1 MQEGP
6 RSPRIIS
13 LIPSATEIICA
24 LGFED
29 NLVGRSHE
37 CDFPPGIG
45 RLPICTEPRIE
56 TEGSSVEVDRRIKES
71 VRRAISVYRVDEP
84 MLVKL
89 RPDVIVTQSQCEVC
103 AVSLNDVEKAV
114 GEWIETRPH
123 IVSLEPNQ
131 LADVWRDIRT
141 AATALGAPDTG
152 KRLIA
157 NLTARIS
164 EIAGKAAEL
173 GSRPTVACVEWIDPL
188 MAAGNW
194 VPELVALAGGHNLFG
209 EAGKHS
215 PWMTWEDLVVT
226 DPDAI
231 LVMPCGYDVA
241 KTRSEMVVLT
251 ERPEWRRLEAVRSN
265 RVFLTDGS
273 QYFNRPGPRLVES
286 LEIVAETLHPD
297 KFRFGHEGSGWV
309 RLQH

>member
-1 MQEGP
+1 MQEGL

-13 LIPSATEIICA
+13 LIPSGTEIVCA

-56 TEGSSVEVDRRIKES
+56 TEGSSVEVDRQIKET

-114 GEWIETRPH
+114 GEWIDTRPH

-164 EIAGKAAEL
+164 AIAGRAAEL

-194 VPELVALAGGHNLFG
+194 VPELIALAGGHNLFG

-215 PWMTWEDLVVT
+215 PWMTWEDLLVT
-226 DPDAI
+226 NPDAI

>member
-13 LIPSATEIICA
+13 LIPSATEIVCA

-56 TEGSSVEVDRRIKES
+56 TEGSSVEVDRQIKEA

-89 RPDVIVTQSQCEVC
+89 RPDIIVTQSQCEVC
-103 AVSLNDVEKAV
+103 AVSLSDVEKAV
-114 GEWIETRPH
+114 GEWIDTRPH

-157 NLTARIS
+157 NLTARVS
-164 EIAGKAAEL
+164 AIADRAAEL

-215 PWMTWEDLVVT
+215 PWMTWEDLLVT
-226 DPDAI
+226 NPDVI

-265 RVFLTDGS
+265 RVFLTDGN

-297 KFRFGHEGSGWV
+297 NFRFGHEGSGWV

>member
-1 MQEGP
+1 MQEGR

-71 VRRAISVYRVDEP
+71 VRWAISVYRVDEP

-114 GEWIETRPH
+114 GEWIDTRPH

-215 PWMTWEDLVVT
+215 PWMTWEDLLVT
-226 DPDAI
+226 NPDAI